1 MKSLASPHIRNKIF
15 KQSGKCVKVLHNP
28 KCPIWNEVYEVIPTL
43 NHPIIPKVYSCD
55 KNGYEME
62 WVEGVPLYQIKDN
75 DFVLQT
81 VSTVADFFSYCL
93 SITKIIKDKKCYL
106 VPTDCIPQNMVVTQD
121 KKVYVIDLDQLQFF
135 SSPKNSLI
143 YYKNFLNEYSSY
155 WITN

>member
-1 MKSLASPHIRNKIF
+1 MKSLRVRNKIF
-15 KQSGKCVKVLHNP
+15 KQSGKCVKVLCKRNMSN
-28 KCPIWNEVYEVIPTL
+28 WYEAYEVIPTL

-106 VPTDCIPQNMVVTQD
+106 VPTDCITPNMVVTQD
-121 KKVYVIDLDQLQFF
+121 KKVYLIDLDQLQFF
-135 SSPKNSLI
+135 S
-143 YYKNFLNEYSSY
+143 
-155 WITN
+155 